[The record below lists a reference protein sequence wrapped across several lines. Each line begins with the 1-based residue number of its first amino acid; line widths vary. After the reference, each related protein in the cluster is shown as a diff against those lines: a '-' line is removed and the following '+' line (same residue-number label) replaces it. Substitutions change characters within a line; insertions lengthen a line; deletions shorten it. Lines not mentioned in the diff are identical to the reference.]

1 VTLKEAGQEWNMTT
15 LQIDYYYAEDRIP
28 GAVKMV
34 KTWFFLKTWKSWL
47 TGENEVIHMS
57 QILLLEDD
65 VSLVDGLRYS
75 LKRNGFDITIAR
87 TIEEA
92 IKCLQQIGS
101 YDLLLLDVT
110 LPDGTGFDVCNKVR
124 KQGNQIPIIFLTAS
138 DEEVNIIR
146 GLDSGG
152 DDYITKPF
160 KLGELCSRI
169 RALLR
174 RAGTASTSSMIE
186 CGDIS
191 IDLYGSRVL
200 LKGQPLDLTSAEYRL
215 LCLLVRNA
223 NRTVTRDNIMNEL
236 WDNTSDFV
244 DDNTLS
250 VYVRRLRE
258 KIETIPSQPEHL
270 ITVRGFGYQWKEVS
284 L

>member
-1 VTLKEAGQEWNMTT
+1 MTT

-270 ITVRGFGYQWKEVS
+270 ITVRGFGYQWKSGTCFWNMTE
-284 L
+284 LL

>member
-1 VTLKEAGQEWNMTT
+1 MTT

-75 LKRNGFDITIAR
+75 L
-87 TIEEA
+87 
-92 IKCLQQIGS
+92 
-101 YDLLLLDVT
+101 
-110 LPDGTGFDVCNKVR
+110 